1 MTFFRRASAA
11 AAAVLF
17 SGLLLAPTAGA
28 AGVPAPDLRP
38 LTTFDDVDKNG
49 AQVTYGPYFIWAVHS
64 GKCLDVAGGTG
75 ATGDGVNVQ
84 QWSCLGSGQTNQ
96 RWYLDHLGNGKYN
109 IRAVHSGKCLDVEG
123 GTGATGDGVNVF
135 QWSCL
140 GSGQTNQQWAFS
152 VD

>member
-28 AGVPAPDLRP
+28 AGVPAPGLRP

-64 GKCLDVAGGTG
+64 GKCLDV
-75 ATGDGVNVQ
+75 
-84 QWSCLGSGQTNQ
+84 
-96 RWYLDHLGNGKYN
+96 
-109 IRAVHSGKCLDVEG
+109 EG

-140 GSGQTNQQWAFS
+140 GSGQINQQWAFS

>member
-11 AAAVLF
+11 VAAVLF

-28 AGVPAPDLRP
+28 AGVPAPGLRP
-38 LTTFDDVDKNG
+38 LTTFDDVDKNR
-49 AQVTYGPYFIWAVHS
+49 AQVTYGPYF
-64 GKCLDVAGGTG
+64 
-75 ATGDGVNVQ
+75 
-84 QWSCLGSGQTNQ
+84 
-96 RWYLDHLGNGKYN
+96 

-140 GSGQTNQQWAFS
+140 GSGQTNQQWAFQS
-152 VD
+152 INGLRPIGILRSGRSAGGDPTRLPACRLR

>member
-1 MTFFRRASAA
+1 MIRPAHREALLTLGRTVAYRPGAIGQSRSTASHDRD
-11 AAAVLF
+11 
-17 SGLLLAPTAGA
+17 G
-28 AGVPAPDLRP
+28 
-38 LTTFDDVDKNG
+38 DDVLSTRVSRCG
-49 AQVTYGPYFIWAVHS
+49 GRAV
-64 GKCLDVAGGTG
+64 
-75 ATGDGVNVQ
+75 Q
-84 QWSCLGSGQTNQ
+84 R

-123 GTGATGDGVNVF
+123 GTGATGDGVNVH